1 MLRLAVIPLNQFVCV
16 RAVMPDADLDLAVR
30 ASVFGAVGTCGQRC
44 TSLRRLVCCLLDRC
58 CLRGA
63 HRCVCVCVCRQI
75 IHESVY
81 ETVKARMLAAYASV
95 PRGDPL
101 VEGTL
106 LGPLHTKGAIK
117 EYTDGL
123 EEIAKQGG
131 RVLFG
136 GKVVESGGGNWV
148 EPTIIEIDP
157 SAPIVKTELFVPILY
172 IMKFKVRRA
181 VQHFS

>member
-1 MLRLAVIPLNQFVCV
+1 MHKLAPLGTRALVLTPAAESLHHVEVVIFLF
-16 RAVMPDADLDLAVR
+16 
-30 ASVFGAVGTCGQRC
+30 
-44 TSLRRLVCCLLDRC
+44 
-58 CLRGA
+58 
-63 HRCVCVCVCRQI
+63 QI

-81 ETVKARMLAAYASV
+81 DTVKARMLAAYASV

-131 RVLFG
+131 RVLIG
-136 GKVVESGGGNWV
+136 GRVVESGGGNWV
-148 EPTIIEIDP
+148 EPTIVEIDP

-172 IMKFKVRRA
+172 IMKFKVG
-181 VQHFS
+181 QLLMFSSRGADFTIFSQM